1 MSALK
6 NENMLMIPKIKLGIV
21 IDHIPAGD
29 GVKILEIISR
39 YKEMDEV
46 PITLGINYDS
56 QKMGRKDL
64 IKLQMEFLPPEIIQ
78 HISIVVPGVTIK
90 AIKEYKVYSKVV
102 VQAPKVIKNLLRCKN
117 PNCIT
122 NLQRGVETLFIAVN
136 DESSEVKCNY
146 CERIFDRSE
155 LEPLIK

>member
-1 MSALK
+1 MSAVK

-39 YKEMDEV
+39 YEELKDV
-46 PITLGINYDS
+46 PITLGLNYDS
-56 QKMGRKDL
+56 KKLGRKDL
-64 IKLQMEFLPPEIIQ
+64 IKLQLEFLAPEIIQ

-90 AIKEYKVYSKVV
+90 AIKDYKVYSKVV
-102 VQAPKVIKNLLRCKN
+102 VQAPKEIRNLLKCKN

-122 NLQRGVETLFIAVN
+122 NLQPGIETVFVAV
-136 DESSEVKCNY
+136 DENSDQVKCNY

-155 LEPLIK
+155 LQPIIK

>member
-1 MSALK
+1 MSAVK

-39 YKEMDEV
+39 YEELKDV
-46 PITLGINYDS
+46 PITLGLNYDS
-56 QKMGRKDL
+56 KKLGRKDL
-64 IKLQMEFLPPEIIQ
+64 IKLQLEFLAPEIIQ

-102 VQAPKVIKNLLRCKN
+102 VQAPKEIRNLLKCKN

-122 NLQRGVETLFIAVN
+122 NLQPGIETVFVAV
-136 DESSEVKCNY
+136 DENSDQVKCNY

-155 LEPLIK
+155 LRPIIK

>member
-1 MSALK
+1 MSAVK

-39 YKEMDEV
+39 YEELKDV
-46 PITLGINYDS
+46 PITLGLNYDS
-56 QKMGRKDL
+56 KKLGRKDL
-64 IKLQMEFLPPEIIQ
+64 IKLQLEFLAPEIIQ

-90 AIKEYKVYSKVV
+90 AIKNYKVYSKVV
-102 VQAPKVIKNLLRCKN
+102 VQAPKEIRNLLKCKN

-122 NLQRGVETLFIAVN
+122 NLQPGIETVFVAV
-136 DESSEVKCNY
+136 DEKSDQVKCNY

-155 LEPLIK
+155 LQPIIK

>member
-1 MSALK
+1 MSAQK

-39 YKEMDEV
+39 YEETKEV

-64 IKLQMEFLPPEIIQ
+64 IKLQMEFLSPEIIQ

-90 AIKEYKVYSKVV
+90 AIKDYKVYSKVV
-102 VQAPKVIKNLLRCKN
+102 VQAPKVIKNLLLCKN

-122 NLQRGVETLFIAVN
+122 NLQSGVETSFVAV
-136 DESSEVKCNY
+136 DENSDQVKCEF

-155 LEPLIK
+155 LQPIIK

>member
-1 MSALK
+1 MSQK
-6 NENMLMIPKIKLGIV
+6 NEKMLMIPKIKLGIV

-39 YKEMDEV
+39 YEEMKDIPV
-46 PITLGINYDS
+46 TLGINYDS

-64 IKLQMEFLPPEIIQ
+64 IKLQLEYLSPEIIQ

-90 AIKEYKVYSKVV
+90 AIKDYKVYSKVV

-122 NLQRGVETLFIAVN
+122 NLENESETLFEAV
-136 DESSEVKCNY
+136 DEESKQVKCAF
-146 CERIFDRSE
+146 CERIFELSE
-155 LEPLIK
+155 LEPIIK

>member
-1 MSALK
+1 MSAVK

-39 YKEMDEV
+39 YEELKDV
-46 PITLGINYDS
+46 PITLGLNYDS
-56 QKMGRKDL
+56 KKLGRKDL
-64 IKLQMEFLPPEIIQ
+64 IKLQLEFLAPEIIQ

-90 AIKEYKVYSKVV
+90 AIKDYKVYSKVV
-102 VQAPKVIKNLLRCKN
+102 VQAPKEIRNLLKCKN

-122 NLQRGVETLFIAVN
+122 NLQPGIETVFVAVN
-136 DESSEVKCNY
+136 ENSDQVKCNY

-155 LEPLIK
+155 LQPIIK

>member
-1 MSALK
+1 MSQK
-6 NENMLMIPKIKLGIV
+6 NEKMLMIPKIKLGIV

-39 YKEMDEV
+39 YEEMKDV

-56 QKMGRKDL
+56 KKMGRKDL
-64 IKLQMEFLPPEIIQ
+64 IKLQIEFLAPEIIQ

-90 AIKEYKVYSKVV
+90 AIKNYEVYSKVK
-102 VQAPKVIKNLLRCKN
+102 VQAPKVIKNLLLCKN

-122 NLQRGVETLFIAVN
+122 NLEKESDTLFEAV
-136 DESSEVKCNY
+136 DDASKQVKCAY
-146 CERIFDRSE
+146 CERIFDLSE
-155 LEPLIK
+155 LEPIIR

>member
-1 MSALK
+1 MSKK
-6 NENMLMIPKIKLGIV
+6 NDKMLMIPKIKAGIV

-39 YKEMDEV
+39 YEEMKEV
-46 PITLGINYDS
+46 PVTLGINYDS

-64 IKLQMEFLPPEIIQ
+64 IKLQLEFLAPEIIQ

-90 AIKEYKVYSKVV
+90 AIKEYEVYSKVV

-117 PNCIT
+117 PNCVT
-122 NLQRGVETLFIAVN
+122 NLEKESETLFEAV
-136 DESSEVKCNY
+136 DPESKKVKCAY
-146 CERIFDRSE
+146 CERIFELSE
-155 LEPLIK
+155 LQPLIK